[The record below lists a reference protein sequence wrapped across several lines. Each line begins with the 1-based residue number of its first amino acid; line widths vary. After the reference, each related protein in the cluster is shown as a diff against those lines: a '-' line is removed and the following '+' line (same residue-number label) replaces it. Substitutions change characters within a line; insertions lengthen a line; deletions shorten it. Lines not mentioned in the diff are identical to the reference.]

1 MPAVAFQLF
10 PIMSYLLNN
19 FHEAVRALVGDE
31 GDLATGYD
39 YAEAQLSAALRT
51 VVRMGQVPSL
61 AMAAS
66 ADALAAEPGNP
77 DTWGYLAARAA
88 HVLIG
93 GATPVNLRTRA
104 ISLSTDPS
112 ARRDA
117 LSYIETMI
125 SEIDSR
131 GNVGGTAAD
140 TGTKGLFGTMGDLMT
155 HCGCG
160 HPAARVPLYPPAPP
174 HPRYV

>member
-1 MPAVAFQLF
+1 
-10 PIMSYLLNN
+10 MSAYLLSN

-39 YAEAQLSAALRT
+39 YSEAQLSAALRT

-61 AMAAS
+61 AMAATP
-66 ADALAAEPGNP
+66 DALAAEPGNP
-77 DTWGYLAARAA
+77 DTWGYLAAKAA

-117 LSYIETMI
+117 LAYIEAML
-125 SEIDSR
+125 SEIDAR
-131 GNVGGTAAD
+131 GNVGGTAQD
-140 TGTKGLFGTMGDLMT
+140 TGTKGLFGTMMDLMT
-155 HCGCG
+155 YCGCG
-160 HPAARVPLYPPAPP
+160 HPSSRVALIPAVA
-174 HPRYV
+174 HPNFQ